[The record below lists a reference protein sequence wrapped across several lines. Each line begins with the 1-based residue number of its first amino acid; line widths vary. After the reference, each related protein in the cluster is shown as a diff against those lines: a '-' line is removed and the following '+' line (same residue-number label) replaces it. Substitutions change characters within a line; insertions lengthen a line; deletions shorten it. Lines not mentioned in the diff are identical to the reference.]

1 MRDRKRGAV
10 RTEVVERAQHGDT
23 KAFEALAREAG
34 GRLVGVAFRILRDL
48 PAAEDAVQQTL
59 VTAWRELPG
68 LREPERFD
76 AWLYRIL
83 VRACAAEARRS
94 GRWRADVRDVS
105 PDAPVDTN
113 EFRRVADR
121 DELERGF
128 RRLTSD
134 QRAVI
139 VLRYWRDLRQEEIAE
154 TLDIPLGTVKSRL
167 HHATAALRAA
177 LEAEARPTLI
187 EEGLA

>member
-1 MRDRKRGAV
+1 M

-23 KAFEALAREAG
+23 TAFETLAREAG

-68 LREPERFD
+68 LRDPERFE

-83 VRACAAEARRS
+83 VRACAAEARRF

-105 PDAPVDTN
+105 PDAPADTSA
-113 EFRRVADR
+113 FRRVADR

-128 RRLTSD
+128 RRLTVD

-154 TLDIPLGTVKSRL
+154 TLEIPLGTVKSRL

-177 LEAEARPTLI
+177 LEAEARPAQV
-187 EEGLA
+187 EEGMA

>member
-68 LREPERFD
+68 LRDPERFE

>member
-48 PAAEDAVQQTL
+48 PAAEDAAQQTL

-68 LREPERFD
+68 LRDPGRFE

>member
-1 MRDRKRGAV
+1 MQVGI
-10 RTEVVERAQHGDT
+10 VERAQHGDT
-23 KAFEALAREAG
+23 DAFEMLVREVG
-34 GRLVGVAFRILRDL
+34 GRLVAVAFRILRDV
-48 PAAEDAVQQTL
+48 PSAEDAVQQTF

-68 LREPERFD
+68 LRNPEHLE

-83 VRACAAEARRS
+83 VRACAAEARRF
-94 GRWRADVRDVS
+94 GRWRATVREVS
-105 PDAPVDTN
+105 PDVPAASS
-113 EFRRVADR
+113 EFGWVADR

-128 RRLTSD
+128 LRLTPD

-139 VLRYWRDLRQEEIAE
+139 VLRYWRDMPQEEIAK

-177 LEAEARPTLI
+177 LEAEARPALA

>member
-48 PAAEDAVQQTL
+48 PAAEDAAQQTL

-68 LREPERFD
+68 LRDPGRFE

-83 VRACAAEARRS
+83 VRACTAEARRS

>member
-1 MRDRKRGAV
+1 MQPA
-10 RTEVVERAQHGDT
+10 VVERAQHGDPD
-23 KAFEALAREAG
+23 AFEILVREVG
-34 GRLVGVAFRILRDL
+34 GRLAAVAFRILRDV

-68 LREPERFD
+68 LRDPEHLE

-83 VRACAAEARRS
+83 VRACAAEERRF
-94 GRWRADVRDVS
+94 GRWRARVRDVS
-105 PDAPVDTN
+105 PDAPAATN
-113 EFRRVADR
+113 ALGRVADR

-128 RRLTSD
+128 RRLTPD

-139 VLRYWRDLRQEEIAE
+139 VLRYWRDLPQEEIAR

-167 HHATAALRAA
+167 HHATTALRAA
-177 LEAEARPTLI
+177 LEAEARPVVI

>member
-48 PAAEDAVQQTL
+48 PAAEDAAQQTL

-68 LREPERFD
+68 LREPERFE

>member
-1 MRDRKRGAV
+1 MRTRERVAV
-10 RTEVVERAQHGDT
+10 KSAVVERAQQGDT
-23 KAFEALAREAG
+23 EAFEALARAG
-34 GRLVGVAFRILRDL
+34 GRLVAVAFRILRDV

-68 LREPERFD
+68 LRDPGRFD

-83 VRACAAEARRS
+83 VRACAAEARRF
-94 GRWRADVRDVS
+94 GRWQATVRDVS
-105 PDAPVDTN
+105 PDAHADSTALGL
-113 EFRRVADR
+113 VADR

-128 RRLTSD
+128 RCLTPD

-139 VLRYWRDLRQEEIAE
+139 VLRYWLDMRQEEIAE

-177 LEAEARPTLI
+177 LEAEARPAPI
-187 EEGLA
+187 KERLA

>member
-1 MRDRKRGAV
+1 M
-10 RTEVVERAQHGDT
+10 RTEVVERARRGDT

-48 PAAEDAVQQTL
+48 PAAEDAVQLTL
-59 VTAWRELPG
+59 VTAWRELPA
-68 LREPERFD
+68 LRDPGSFE

-83 VRACAAEARRS
+83 VRACAAEARRF
-94 GRWRADVRDVS
+94 GRWRADVRDMS
-105 PDAPVDTN
+105 PDAPADF
-113 EFRRVADR
+113 ERVPAGGDR

-128 RRLTSD
+128 RRLTPD

-139 VLRYWRDLRQEEIAE
+139 VLRYWRDMRQEEIAE
-154 TLDIPLGTVKSRL
+154 TLDIPIGTVKSRL
-167 HHATAALRAA
+167 HHATAALRAS
-177 LEAEARPTLI
+177 LEAEARPTLV

>member
-68 LREPERFD
+68 LREPERFE

-105 PDAPVDTN
+105 PDVPVDTN
-113 EFRRVADR
+113 ELRRVADR

>member
-1 MRDRKRGAV
+1 MRVGKRGAV

-68 LREPERFD
+68 LREPERFE

-121 DELERGF
+121 DELKRGF

-177 LEAEARPTLI
+177 LEAEARPTLT

>member
-1 MRDRKRGAV
+1 M
-10 RTEVVERAQHGDT
+10 
-23 KAFEALAREAG
+23 
-34 GRLVGVAFRILRDL
+34 VGVAFRMLRDV

-59 VTAWRELPG
+59 VNAWRELPG
-68 LREPERFD
+68 LRDPERFE

-83 VRACAAEARRS
+83 VRACAAEARRF
-94 GRWRADVRDVS
+94 GRWRVGVRDVS
-105 PDAPVDTN
+105 PDPGVDSGA
-113 EFRRVADR
+113 FGRVADR
-121 DELERGF
+121 DALERGF
-128 RRLTSD
+128 RRLTPD

-177 LEAEARPTLI
+177 LEAEARPALI

>member
-68 LREPERFD
+68 LRDPGRFE

-105 PDAPVDTN
+105 PDVPVDTN
-113 EFRRVADR
+113 ELRRVADR

>member
-1 MRDRKRGAV
+1 M
-10 RTEVVERAQHGDT
+10 ERAQHGDT
-23 KAFEALAREAG
+23 KAFETLAREVG
-34 GRLVGVAFRILRDL
+34 GQLVAVAFRILRDL

-59 VTAWRELPG
+59 VTAWRQLPG
-68 LREPERFD
+68 LRDPERFE

-83 VRACAAEARRS
+83 VRACAAESRRF

-105 PDAPVDTN
+105 PDAPADSS
-113 EFRRVADR
+113 ELGRVADR
-121 DELERGF
+121 DELKRGF
-128 RRLTSD
+128 RRLTPD

-139 VLRYWRDLRQEEIAE
+139 VLRYWRDLQQEEIAE

-177 LEAEARPTLI
+177 LDAEARPTLV

>member
-1 MRDRKRGAV
+1 
-10 RTEVVERAQHGDT
+10 
-23 KAFEALAREAG
+23 
-34 GRLVGVAFRILRDL
+34 
-48 PAAEDAVQQTL
+48 
-59 VTAWRELPG
+59 
-68 LREPERFD
+68 
-76 AWLYRIL
+76 
-83 VRACAAEARRS
+83 
-94 GRWRADVRDVS
+94 
-105 PDAPVDTN
+105 
-113 EFRRVADR
+113 VADR

>member
-1 MRDRKRGAV
+1 M

>member
-68 LREPERFD
+68 LRDPGRFE

>member
-10 RTEVVERAQHGDT
+10 RTDVVERAQHGDT

-48 PAAEDAVQQTL
+48 PAAEDAAQQTL

-68 LREPERFD
+68 LRDPERFE

-113 EFRRVADR
+113 ELRRVVDR

>member
-1 MRDRKRGAV
+1 MPTKERVTVQPAI
-10 RTEVVERAQHGDT
+10 VERAQNGDMA
-23 KAFEALAREAG
+23 AFETLVREVS

-48 PAAEDAVQQTL
+48 PTAEDAVQQAL
-59 VTAWRELPG
+59 ITAWRELPS
-68 LREPERFD
+68 LRDPERFD

-94 GRWRADVRDVS
+94 GRWRPGVRDIS
-105 PDAPVDTN
+105 PDAPADSTALG
-113 EFRRVADR
+113 RVAER

-128 RRLTSD
+128 RRLTPD

-154 TLDIPLGTVKSRL
+154 TLGIPVGTVKSRL
-167 HHATAALRAA
+167 HHATTALRAA
-177 LEAEARPTLI
+177 LEAEARPALI
-187 EEGLA
+187 EERLA

>member
-1 MRDRKRGAV
+1 
-10 RTEVVERAQHGDT
+10 
-23 KAFEALAREAG
+23 
-34 GRLVGVAFRILRDL
+34 
-48 PAAEDAVQQTL
+48 
-59 VTAWRELPG
+59 
-68 LREPERFD
+68 
-76 AWLYRIL
+76 
-83 VRACAAEARRS
+83 
-94 GRWRADVRDVS
+94 
-105 PDAPVDTN
+105 VDTN

>member
-48 PAAEDAVQQTL
+48 PAAEDAAQQTL

-68 LREPERFD
+68 LRDPGRFE

-83 VRACAAEARRS
+83 VRACTAEARRS

-105 PDAPVDTN
+105 PDVPVDTN
-113 EFRRVADR
+113 ELRRVADR